1 MDTLYRHVSYS
12 VTNISAESVFLYKN
26 NSEDKRKMKRKTVSI
41 AIATFLALALTAC
54 TGKAADVQ
62 TEEQVVATEVSE
74 TVAETTT
81 ETVVEAEAEADKET
95 EAVEETYVDSE
106 ETTAD
111 VQIEESAEGEA
122 SDEKNGEEEAS
133 DEKEEPAVD
142 EASESVDAANEE
154 DTSKTEETMEEET
167 KPAVTIPDWFD
178 ATYYAANNP
187 DVVKALGS
195 SVEALYNHYTAHGK
209 AEGRAAYEGDPNA
222 KSQVADVVSE
232 GQSTGSGVSATGKW
246 YDGLPW
252 GEWVD
257 LGTCYIFIGATR
269 EPDHPQWCP
278 IQIRN
283 AADTQWIEDI
293 LTQRGYDGGVTY
305 SFRPEKELPE
315 ICVING
321 VTGYE
326 DNGYGVMVPTTD
338 IAPWGY

>member
-1 MDTLYRHVSYS
+1 M
-12 VTNISAESVFLYKN
+12 
-26 NSEDKRKMKRKTVSI
+26 RKKIVSI
-41 AIATFLALALTAC
+41 ALASTMLLAMAGC
-54 TGKAADVQ
+54 GNKA
-62 TEEQVVATEVSE
+62 
-74 TVAETTT
+74 AETTAEVQEQVAEVTAQVDDTADEETSETSEEMAADT
-81 ETVVEAEAEADKET
+81 EETKEDATAEEEEAVPEEDAAEETGEKDEAETEDEQEAEAEVEEVADATEET
-95 EAVEETYVDSE
+95 EADT
-106 ETTAD
+106 
-111 VQIEESAEGEA
+111 
-122 SDEKNGEEEAS
+122 KEEA
-133 DEKEEPAVD
+133 EVKV
-142 EASESVDAANEE
+142 
-154 DTSKTEETMEEET
+154 EET
-167 KPAVTIPDWFD
+167 KPEVTIPDWFD
-178 ATYYAANNP
+178 ASYYAANNS
-187 DVVKALGS
+187 DVVAAVGS
-195 SVEALYNHYTAHGK
+195 SAEALYNHYTAHGK

>member
-1 MDTLYRHVSYS
+1 
-12 VTNISAESVFLYKN
+12 
-26 NSEDKRKMKRKTVSI
+26 MKRKTVSI
-41 AIATFLALALTAC
+41 AIATFIALALTAC

-74 TVAETTT
+74 TVETVAETTT
-81 ETVVEAEAEADKET
+81 ETEVEAEAEADKET

-133 DEKEEPAVD
+133 DEKEGPAVD

-222 KSQVADVVSE
+222 IERVADNQGTSQE
-232 GQSTGSGVSATGKW
+232 GQGGSTSGESTNTDECPWPLYQMIGEGRSAYFYTYRYIYGQTSADEEAKLDELQDQLISIGGIPVVLDVSDDGLTTHYMIAGPDWTVVGTWNGREITKW
-246 YDGLPW
+246 YYRD
-252 GEWVD
+252 
-257 LGTCYIFIGATR
+257 
-269 EPDHPQWCP
+269 
-278 IQIRN
+278 
-283 AADTQWIEDI
+283 
-293 LTQRGYDGGVTY
+293 
-305 SFRPEKELPE
+305 
-315 ICVING
+315 
-321 VTGYE
+321 
-326 DNGYGVMVPTTD
+326 
-338 IAPWGY
+338 